1 MLLGEYD
8 QTRSTGEARAQHG
21 RKHGSSPI
29 EIQAVLFRYGEK
41 YVCLLRRCLM
51 CTGGGVFREMGIQH
65 RVAAVSV
72 SRRPRIRGMA
82 ACIQEGNDVRHT
94 WK

>member
-21 RKHGSSPI
+21 RKYGSSPI

-51 CTGGGVFREMGIQH
+51 CAGGGVFREMGIQH
-65 RVAAVSV
+65 RVAAVSCVAV
-72 SRRPRIRGMA
+72 SPA
-82 ACIQEGNDVRHT
+82 AHPGDGCVYTGRQ
-94 WK
+94 